1 MLCVIEPTVLS
12 KARRALPD
20 DDKAARRLDDEIE
33 REFASLRQ
41 KHVEAGL
48 GKPLVRLAAFLVA
61 VSRHN
66 ALEGRDPNL
75 VDDSLNCAVIADYL
89 GMRLDVLAWA
99 LMELESRGLVQP
111 ALDHGLRLL
120 DVPALDAVTCDGLA
134 ADAA

>member
-1 MLCVIEPTVLS
+1 MLCVINPPVLS
-12 KARRALPD
+12 DVRRAAPD
-20 DDKAARRLDDEIE
+20 DELAARRLDDEVE

-66 ALEGRDPNL
+66 ALEGRDPSF
-75 VDDSLNCAVIADYL
+75 VDETLNCAVIADYL

-120 DVPALDAVTCDGLA
+120 DVPALDAVTCDGMA

>member
-1 MLCVIEPTVLS
+1 MLCEFEPTVVS
-12 KARRALPD
+12 KARRVQPD
-20 DDKAARRLDDEIE
+20 DDYAARRLDDEIE

-75 VDDSLNCAVIADYL
+75 VDDTLNGAVIADYL

-99 LMELESRGLVQP
+99 LMKLELRGLVQP
-111 ALDHGLRLL
+111 AQDHGLRLI
-120 DVPALDAVTCDGLA
+120 DVAALDAFTCDGLA
-134 ADAA
+134 ANAA

>member
-1 MLCVIEPTVLS
+1 MLCVIEPNVLS
-12 KARRALPD
+12 NARRGMPD
-20 DDKAARRLDDEIE
+20 DERAARRLDDEIE
-33 REFASLRQ
+33 REFAALRE

-66 ALEGRDPNL
+66 AIEGRDPNL
-75 VDDSLNCAVIADYL
+75 VDDTLNCAVIAEYL

-111 ALDHGLRLL
+111 ALDRGLRLI
-120 DVPALDAVTCDGLA
+120 DVAALDAVTCDGLT

>member
-1 MLCVIEPTVLS
+1 MLCVISPAVLS
-12 KARRALPD
+12 DVRRAAPAD
-20 DDKAARRLDDEIE
+20 EHAARRLDDEIE

-41 KHVEAGL
+41 KHVEAGQ
-48 GKPLVRLAAFLVA
+48 GKPVVRLAAFLVA

-66 ALEGRDPNL
+66 AIEGRDPNL
-75 VDDSLNCAVIADYL
+75 VDETLNCAVIADYL

-111 ALDHGLRLL
+111 ALDHGLRIL
-120 DVPALDAVTCDGLA
+120 DVSALDAVTCDGMA